1 MTQPSS
7 TREASKGMTDTT
19 DPAVTHLSE
28 AERIT
33 RLETEFKYLA
43 KESSVVA
50 VRNDIEKLETALT
63 SHGERTSKLE
73 ESLKKEIA
81 DQGKSLRK
89 EIADQGKSLREEI
102 SDQGDSMKKD
112 IATREER
119 LQNAISASAD
129 NLRLE
134 LFAKIDASRNW
145 LIAVIIGAIITA
157 WFKP

>member
-7 TREASKGMTDTT
+7 TREASKGMTDTI

-81 DQGKSLRK
+81 DQG
-89 EIADQGKSLREEI
+89 
-102 SDQGDSMKKD
+102 DSMKKD

-145 LIAVIIGAIITA
+145 LIAVIIGAFIAA